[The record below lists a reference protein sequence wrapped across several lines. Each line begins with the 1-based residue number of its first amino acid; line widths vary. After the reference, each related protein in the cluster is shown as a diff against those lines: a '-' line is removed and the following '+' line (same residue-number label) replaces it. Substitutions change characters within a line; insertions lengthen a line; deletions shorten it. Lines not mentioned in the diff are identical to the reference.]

1 MTTHT
6 EVIPRFS
13 EEEAQLFVGDLF
25 GVKAT
30 ATPLPSECDQNFL
43 LDTDT
48 GPEFVLK
55 IANSAQTRQTLEA
68 QNAALRH
75 LALCDFSLHCP
86 RVMATRNGDQIGS
99 VQAPNGLTHLIR
111 LLTYVPGH
119 LFVHARPHTPE
130 LLRSLGHFFGCLDRA
145 LEDFSHPGSKRDL
158 QWDLQR
164 AGTVIAQNLVH
175 VLDPGRRALVERFHE
190 RFRESVEPK
199 LPSLRTSVIHNDG
212 NDYNVLVT
220 GIEAHGGEVTG
231 VVDFGDLV
239 ETRTVCELAVCTAY
253 AILEKTD
260 PLAAA
265 VQVVSGYHRTNPLTD
280 QEVELLYDLI
290 TIRLCMSVVISAR
303 QKTLHP
309 DNPYLTVSETPAWET
324 LERLAG
330 LSPRLAHYA
339 FRHACGRSAHPRAT
353 AVVKWLESHSD
364 STGPVVEPKVR
375 KGESIVFDLSPGSSE
390 FIDVPD
396 PRDTQL
402 FTEMIFQRIQAS
414 GARVGVGRYNEARRS
429 YTESHYHLPGSDV
442 EEWRTIHLGIDL
454 FLAPGS
460 PVFTPLDGT
469 VHSFCNNDQPQD
481 YGPTIILRHDPEPG
495 VEFFTL
501 YGHLS
506 LESLHGLSAGMR
518 LPKGTLIGRIGDST
532 INGHWP
538 PHLHFQVITD
548 LLECSGNFPGVCT
561 ARDRAVWLNL
571 CPDPNL
577 ILGIPNLPKAQ
588 EGRSPEDIVAL
599 RKHYLGPS
607 LSVSYDNPLKLVQG
621 WMQYVYDH
629 LGREYL
635 DAANNVCHVGHS
647 HPAVVRAAQRQ
658 MAVLN
663 TNTRYLHDHLVK
675 YAERLCATLPD
686 PLRVCYFVCSGS
698 EANELALRLAR
709 AHTKGTDFIVVDGG
723 YHGNTG
729 ALVDMSPYK
738 FKGPGGSGP
747 PPTVHTVM
755 MPDRYR
761 GPYKNDAEAG
771 RLYARHIHEVLDENT
786 RQGRWVAA
794 FLCES
799 MLSCG
804 GQIVLPSGY
813 LAEAYRYVRAAEG
826 VCIADEVQVGFGRV
840 GSHFWGFQTQGVVP
854 DIVTMGKPMGNGHPL
869 AAVVTTTEIA
879 ASLPSGMEYF
889 NTFGGN
895 PVSCAVG
902 LAVLEVIEKE
912 KLQENALL
920 VGRYLQDTLSGL
932 MTKHSVIG
940 DVRGE
945 GLFLGLEL
953 VRDPHTLEPAG
964 AEAAYVAERMKDLG
978 VLLSTD
984 GPFHNVLK
992 IKPPMVFSKN
1002 DADRLADNLDRVLS
1016 EPRLDLLNRP
1026 G

>member
-1 MTTHT
+1 
-6 EVIPRFS
+6 
-13 EEEAQLFVGDLF
+13 
-25 GVKAT
+25 
-30 ATPLPSECDQNFL
+30 
-43 LDTDT
+43 
-48 GPEFVLK
+48 
-55 IANSAQTRQTLEA
+55 
-68 QNAALRH
+68 
-75 LALCDFSLHCP
+75 
-86 RVMATRNGDQIGS
+86 
-99 VQAPNGLTHLIR
+99 
-111 LLTYVPGH
+111 
-119 LFVHARPHTPE
+119 
-130 LLRSLGHFFGCLDRA
+130 
-145 LEDFSHPGSKRDL
+145 
-158 QWDLQR
+158 
-164 AGTVIAQNLVH
+164 
-175 VLDPGRRALVERFHE
+175 
-190 RFRESVEPK
+190 
-199 LPSLRTSVIHNDG
+199 
-212 NDYNVLVT
+212 
-220 GIEAHGGEVTG
+220 
-231 VVDFGDLV
+231 
-239 ETRTVCELAVCTAY
+239 
-253 AILEKTD
+253 
-260 PLAAA
+260 
-265 VQVVSGYHRTNPLTD
+265 
-280 QEVELLYDLI
+280 
-290 TIRLCMSVVISAR
+290 
-303 QKTLHP
+303 
-309 DNPYLTVSETPAWET
+309 
-324 LERLAG
+324 
-330 LSPRLAHYA
+330 
-339 FRHACGRSAHPRAT
+339 
-353 AVVKWLESHSD
+353 
-364 STGPVVEPKVR
+364 
-375 KGESIVFDLSPGSSE
+375 
-390 FIDVPD
+390 
-396 PRDTQL
+396 
-402 FTEMIFQRIQAS
+402 
-414 GARVGVGRYNEARRS
+414 
-429 YTESHYHLPGSDV
+429 
-442 EEWRTIHLGIDL
+442 
-454 FLAPGS
+454 
-460 PVFTPLDGT
+460 
-469 VHSFCNNDQPQD
+469 
-481 YGPTIILRHDPEPG
+481 
-495 VEFFTL
+495 
-501 YGHLS
+501 
-506 LESLHGLSAGMR
+506 
-518 LPKGTLIGRIGDST
+518 
-532 INGHWP
+532 
-538 PHLHFQVITD
+538 
-548 LLECSGNFPGVCT
+548 
-561 ARDRAVWLNL
+561 
-571 CPDPNL
+571 
-577 ILGIPNLPKAQ
+577 

-635 DAANNVCHVGHS
+635 DAGNNVCHVGHS

-675 YAERLCATLPD
+675 YAERLCATLPE
-686 PLRVCYFVCSGS
+686 PLHVCYFVCSGS

-709 AHTKGTDFIVVDGG
+709 AHTKGTDLIVVDGG

-747 PPTVHTVM
+747 PSTVHTVM

-786 RQGRWVAA
+786 RQSRWVAA

-840 GSHFWGFQTQGVVP
+840 GSHFWGFQTQEVVP

-920 VGRYLQDTLSGL
+920 VGRYLQETLSRL

-992 IKPPMVFSKN
+992 IKPPMVFSKT
-1002 DADRLADNLDRVLS
+1002 DADRLTDNLDRVLS
-1016 EPRLDLLNRP
+1016 EPRLDLLK
-1026 G
+1026 GSA